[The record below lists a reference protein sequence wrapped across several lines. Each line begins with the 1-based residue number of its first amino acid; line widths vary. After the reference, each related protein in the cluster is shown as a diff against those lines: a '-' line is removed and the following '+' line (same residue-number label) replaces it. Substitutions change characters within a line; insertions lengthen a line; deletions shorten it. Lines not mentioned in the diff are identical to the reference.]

1 MTTFTE
7 LKALLAV
14 TPGRIHVEIW
24 KRELASLIAAVEALK
39 VAADDLH
46 MARYFNSEKNA
57 RAALKPF
64 GE

>member
-1 MTTFTE
+1 MTTLTE
-7 LKALLAV
+7 LKALMAV
-14 TPGRIHVEIW
+14 TPEHTHVKIG
-24 KRELASLIAAVEALK
+24 KRELVSLIAAVEALR